1 MRSGGSPEA
10 ERDLDGSTP
19 PEVILSG
26 HVPDW
31 DGEFVRVSPTV
42 DITIALSDI
51 QVLGNFSDHKLYIL
65 GQGFSIRK

>member
-1 MRSGGSPEA
+1 M
-10 ERDLDGSTP
+10 
-19 PEVILSG
+19 ILSG

-51 QVLGNFSDHKLYIL
+51 QVFWKISNHELYIL
-65 GQGFSIRK
+65 DQGFSLSGSDSIRACAGGMC